1 MTESEQQELLALQWW
16 FSKPRTMTRENKAK
30 LKRLKELTT
39 KCLTLGE

>member
-16 FSKPRTMTRENKAK
+16 FSKPRTMTLENKAK

>member
-1 MTESEQQELLALQWW
+1 MTESEQQELLALRWW
-16 FSKPRTMTRENKAK
+16 FSKPRTMTLENKAK